1 MWSFW
6 RSMCRSVNRITD
18 KRGNGC
24 RPNLADMGKRWP
36 SKWLTFGSDPDPRVY
51 SRSVFFIFF
60 TIFFQIFILHW
71 YHCMVNKDS
80 HCGMWDLW
88 TFVSMLSCNQRPI
101 CNTLGEMAGADK
113 IMHSQHFGTYPI
125 DVRKSVFESRIT
137 FGWNFGVGGGLRRVL
152 LFVLCQVKSD
162 FDETWSEWYEGK
174 GLRSYGADY
183 EYLHKL
189 C

>member
-125 DVRKSVFESRIT
+125 DVRIRIRINAKIRIRIT
-137 FGWNFGVGGGLRRVL
+137 DHFWLKFWRWRRFAPSALVCS
-152 LFVLCQVKSD
+152 VP
-162 FDETWSEWYEGK
+162 G
-174 GLRSYGADY
+174 
-183 EYLHKL
+183 
-189 C
+189 